1 MKRNRILIVAALTL
15 SICCTIAAAIL
26 WDSGADVFASLV
38 TLLLF
43 SAPALTFNILA
54 LVSFR
59 RWKVILCA
67 VFYLLPTLGY
77 TVVSDAFSLLGVVA
91 IILCIISLFV
101 KAESGEP
108 YRQPK
113 DATPQGLGNVQGDEN
128 EDEDEDKDEDDE
140 AGYGWE
146 WQEYD
151 RKERTLYVDGHLVET
166 RDDWVLW
173 YVFFDLAKEIYHRL
187 NALRAQIGDVKTAN
201 ATELYAE
208 WKYRYNEYRQL
219 CIDHGIWND
228 VIADR
233 QPFIPTDEQIQREQM
248 VLKSIE
254 AVYQDMKKP
263 QVEYQEDERRM
274 QAIADAIVRYLEC
287 STERMARRADTI
299 NAVAESEDAE
309 KEDVKKAYNCLV
321 KAKRVEESKQDGRIV
336 SMLLP
341 EMPKPT
347 SEPERPEK
355 SIFYSDLYLN
365 LDAKKQYKAMYS
377 VGEPS
382 DVDTHTN
389 TATFES
395 LVDGTLYYASLESCT
410 CPAFSRGV
418 PCKHMVKL
426 AAHLGYYPLPKRQP
440 QEREGAAR

>member
-1 MKRNRILIVAALTL
+1 MEKNRRLILAALIL
-15 SICCTIAAAIL
+15 SICCTIAAAFL
-26 WDSGADVFASLV
+26 WDSGADVFASLI

-43 SAPALTFNILA
+43 GAPALTFNILA

-59 RWKVILCA
+59 RWKAIVAAILYPLATAGWMTANFYFFAPSIAVIVLCA
-67 VFYLLPTLGY
+67 L
-77 TVVSDAFSLLGVVA
+77 
-91 IILCIISLFV
+91 
-101 KAESGEP
+101 SGFLKPQGDELR
-108 YRQPK
+108 RQPK
-113 DATPQGLGNVQGDEN
+113 AGKAEAPHATQD
-128 EDEDEDKDEDDE
+128 DEDEDEDDE

-146 WQEYD
+146 WQEYEQ
-151 RKERTLYVDGHLVET
+151 KERALYVNGHLVET
-166 RDDWVLW
+166 RDDWMLW

-187 NALRAQIGDVKTAN
+187 NSLRAQIGDVKTAN

-254 AVYQDMKKP
+254 AVYQDTKKP
-263 QVEYQEDERRM
+263 QAEYQEEERRI
-274 QAIADAIVRYLEC
+274 QTIADAIVRYLEC
-287 STERMARRADTI
+287 STARMARRADAI
-299 NAVAESEDAE
+299 NAVAESEGAE
-309 KEDVKKAYNCLV
+309 KETVKKAYNRLV
-321 KAKRVEESKQDGRIV
+321 KAKRIEESKQDGRIV

-341 EMPKPT
+341 EIPEPT
-347 SEPERPEK
+347 SEPERPKK

-382 DVDTHTN
+382 DVDTHAN

-395 LVDGTLYYASLESCT
+395 LVDGTLYYTSLESCT
-410 CPAFSRGV
+410 CPAFVRGA

-426 AAHLGYYPLPKRQP
+426 AAYLGYYPLPKRQP
-440 QEREGAAR
+440 QEKEGAAR

>member
-1 MKRNRILIVAALTL
+1 MKRNRILIVAALIL
-15 SICCTIAAAIL
+15 SICCTIAAAVL
-26 WDSGADVFASLV
+26 WDSGADVFANLI

-59 RWKVILCA
+59 RWKAIVAAILYPLATAGWLTANFYFFAPSIAVIALCA
-67 VFYLLPTLGY
+67 L
-77 TVVSDAFSLLGVVA
+77 
-91 IILCIISLFV
+91 
-101 KAESGEP
+101 SGFFKP
-108 YRQPK
+108 QGDDPRRQPK
-113 DATPQGLGNVQGDEN
+113 AVEVETPHAMQDE
-128 EDEDEDKDEDDE
+128 EDEDEE
-140 AGYGWE
+140 AAYGWE

-187 NALRAQIGDVKTAN
+187 SSLRAQIGDVKTAN

-233 QPFIPTDEQIQREQM
+233 QPFIPTDGQIQREQM

-254 AVYQDMKKP
+254 AVYQDIKKP
-263 QVEYQEDERRM
+263 QMEYQEEERRI

-287 STERMARRADTI
+287 SMERMARRADTI

-309 KEDVKKAYNCLV
+309 KETVKKAYNRLA
-321 KAKRVEESKQDGRIV
+321 KAKRIEERKQDGRIV

-341 EMPKPT
+341 ELPKPT

-365 LDAKKQYKAMYS
+365 LAAKQQYKAMYS

-395 LVDGTLYYASLESCT
+395 LVDGTLYYTSLESCT
-410 CPAFSRGV
+410 CPAFVRGA

-426 AAHLGYYPLPKRQP
+426 AAHLGYYPLPKCQP